1 MSWRP
6 ECTIVCIRIARSTV
20 ELVKQKIPTWLTV
33 MRIALLPVIVMVF
46 YIDAIWARPLSCL
59 LFTIAG
65 ITDWL
70 DGYLARKWKTE
81 SRFGAFLDPVADKL
95 LVATVLILIVEF
107 DATPWLTIPA
117 IIIIGREIT
126 ISALREW
133 MAEMGERS
141 KVKVGG
147 LGKLKT
153 GVQMTALGML
163 LFHLDFLG
171 LPIYRMGIIGLY
183 IATLLTVWS
192 MWGYLKAAFI
202 DTAPDARRDG

>member
-1 MSWRP
+1 MKKR
-6 ECTIVCIRIARSTV
+6 
-20 ELVKQKIPTWLTV
+20 IPTWLTV
-33 MRIALLPVIVMVF
+33 LRIVLLPVIVAVF
-46 YIDAIWARPLSCL
+46 YIDAWWARPVSAA
-59 LFTIAG
+59 LFAIAG

-70 DGYLARKWKTE
+70 DGYLARKWRTE

-133 MAEMGERS
+133 MAEMGERNKVAVGWIG
-141 KVKVGG
+141 KVK
-147 LGKLKT
+147 T
-153 GVQMTALGML
+153 TVQMTALGML

-171 LPIYRMGIIGLY
+171 LPIYRIGIVGLY

-192 MWGYLKAAFI
+192 MVIYLKAAFV
-202 DTAPDARRDG
+202 DTSPR

>member
-1 MSWRP
+1 M
-6 ECTIVCIRIARSTV
+6 TV
-20 ELVKQKIPTWLTV
+20 SGPVKKRIPTWLTV
-33 MRIALLPVIVMVF
+33 LRIVLLPVIVAVF
-46 YIDAIWARPLSCL
+46 YIDAWWARPVSAA
-59 LFTIAG
+59 LFAIAG

-70 DGYLARKWKTE
+70 DGYLARKWRTE

-133 MAEMGERS
+133 MAEMGERNKVAVGWIG
-141 KVKVGG
+141 KVK
-147 LGKLKT
+147 T
-153 GVQMTALGML
+153 TVQMTALGML

-171 LPIYRMGIIGLY
+171 LPIYRIGIVGLY

-192 MWGYLKAAFI
+192 MVIYLKAAFV
-202 DTAPDARRDG
+202 DTSPR